1 MAFHNYPALQRILRM
16 ELRYAQHGRCAMQAA
31 FAARESTRFAG
42 FANKKHGMDNEGR
55 TPSRPP

>member
-1 MAFHNYPALQRILRM
+1 M